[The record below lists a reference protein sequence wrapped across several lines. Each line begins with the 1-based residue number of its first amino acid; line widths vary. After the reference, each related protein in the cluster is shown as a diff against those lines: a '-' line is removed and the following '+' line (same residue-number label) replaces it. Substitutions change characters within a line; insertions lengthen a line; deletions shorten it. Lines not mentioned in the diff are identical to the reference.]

1 MKRLFS
7 VFVAC
12 CSLLLLVPGTGH
24 AVNYSGQIDQA
35 RLEIGRELIEM
46 QSGNWI
52 TLMQYYAKD
61 IEYHDPIVT
70 VVGIETMFEFLARM
84 FTSSPGLVTII
95 EDETC
100 MNGIYTATWTM
111 AGSFNEVPY
120 EAKGMSIVKF
130 RPGEIKAYYQR
141 DYYTEGDIM
150 INIPGLDEPALAFR
164 TYYLCAVDPTFDC
177 PFDDV
182 STEDLVE
189 DLVQET
195 GDLSGAGGFKLQQ
208 NVPNPFNPSTTISY
222 DVPAGGGQVALR
234 IYDISGKLVRT
245 LVNGFEQSGTRTVNW
260 NGTDDQG
267 RTMASGVYYY
277 QLNAPTFSEKK
288 KMVLLR

>member
-1 MKRLFS
+1 MIRLIS
-7 VFVAC
+7 AFVLI
-12 CSLLLLVPGTGH
+12 CSFIVLVPQTGH
-24 AVNYSGQIDQA
+24 AVSDASEIDQA

-111 AGSFNEVPY
+111 AGTFNEVPY

-182 STEDLVE
+182 STEDLL
-189 DLVQET
+189 DDQVQET
-195 GDLSGAGGFKLQQ
+195 DDLSGVGSFKLQQ
-208 NVPNPFNPSTTISY
+208 NVPNPFNPSTSISY
-222 DVPAGGGQVALR
+222 EVPVGGGQVALR
-234 IYDISGKLVRT
+234 VYDISGRLVRT
-245 LVNGFEQSGTRTVNW
+245 LVDGFETSGLRTVNW

-267 RTMASGVYYY
+267 RSVASGVYYY